1 MAKSKQM
8 QQMPK
13 YMAKKVE
20 RMNRLMSE
28 IVDLNLELE
37 DWMEANGIDDSFDF
51 TYDHRDDRGYA
62 IIDITSFIEAV
73 NEAMSE

>member
-1 MAKSKQM
+1 MAKSK
-8 QQMPK
+8 QMPK